1 MSNIY
6 VNVLRTRGY
15 RITPQRELIIEILS
29 GANQH
34 MTAEQIFDQLRLQT
48 RALNIATVYRTLEL
62 LTAEGLAVRND
73 LGAESV
79 YFATMQHGPHIHLVC
94 RHCSRVVDAEYSLI
108 EPLTDDLQHHY
119 DFVADLRH
127 ISITGVCSTCQ
138 SERIKLE
145 G

>member
-6 VNVLRTRGY
+6 VDVLRNRGY
-15 RITPQRELIIEILS
+15 RITPQRELIINILS
-29 GANQH
+29 GTSQH
-34 MTAEQIFDQLRLQT
+34 LTAEEIFHELQLQT

-73 LGAESV
+73 LGGESV

-94 RHCSRVVDAEYSLI
+94 RQCSRVVDAEYSLI
-108 EPLTDDLQHHY
+108 EPLTDDLHQHY
-119 DFVADLRH
+119 DFAADLRH
-127 ISITGVCSTCQ
+127 ISITGVCSACQ

>member
-6 VNVLRTRGY
+6 VDVLKNRGY
-15 RITPQRELIIEILS
+15 RITPQRELIINILS

-34 MTAEQIFDQLRLQT
+34 ITAEQIFHQLRPQT
-48 RALNIATVYRTLEL
+48 SALNIATVYRTLEL

-94 RHCSRVVDAEYSLI
+94 RHCSRVVDAAYSLI
-108 EPLTDDLQHHY
+108 EPLTDELQQHY

-127 ISITGVCSTCQ
+127 ISITGVCSACQ
-138 SERIKLE
+138 S
-145 G
+145 